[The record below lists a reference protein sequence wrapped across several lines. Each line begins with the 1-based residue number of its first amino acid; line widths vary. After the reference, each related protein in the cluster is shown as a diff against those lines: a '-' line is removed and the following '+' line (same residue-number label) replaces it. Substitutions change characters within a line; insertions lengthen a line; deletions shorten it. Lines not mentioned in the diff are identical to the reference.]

1 MKPSMKF
8 LARTDKTIISEW
20 WWTVD
25 KVMLACLLAII
36 GFGVLL
42 VAAASPAVA
51 ERIGAG
57 QHIFIIKHIVFLV
70 PAIGLMAVLS
80 LCTLSTLWRA
90 AIVIYGIGIVM
101 LLFVPVFGM
110 EIKGAQRWL
119 PFLGFS
125 LQPSEFVKPAFLV
138 AAAGFIAKCKE
149 HPEFPGYKIAIGL
162 YAAFAGL
169 LVLQPDMGMTF
180 LVTCCFLAVIFLAG
194 LPLRW
199 VILLG
204 GAGLVMV
211 MVAYMS
217 VPHFQSRIDRFL
229 DPSSGDTYQV
239 EKSLAAFENGGVFGT
254 GPGQGTVK
262 LHLPDAHADFIFSV
276 AGEEL
281 GLLFVLVIV
290 GLYVYVL
297 VRGFNRIM
305 DSDDLFVIL
314 ATGGLLTQFGLQALV
329 HMGSALSIL
338 PTKGMTLPFISYGGS
353 SLMAMGMAMG
363 MVLALTR
370 RQARKG
376 IARSG
381 LSIRPVGGSK

>member
-1 MKPSMKF
+1 MKKTMKF
-8 LARTDKTIISEW
+8 LARTDKTVISEW

-25 KVMLACLLAII
+25 KVMLACLLSIMA
-36 GFGVLL
+36 FGVIL

-51 ERIGAG
+51 ERIGAS
-57 QHIFIIKHIVFLV
+57 QHMFIIKHIVFLI
-70 PAIGLMAVLS
+70 PAIGLMIGMS
-80 LCTLSTLWRA
+80 LCSLTMLWRIA
-90 AIVIYGIGIVM
+90 LITFGLGVIA
-101 LLFVPVFGM
+101 LLFVPVFGP

-119 PFLGFS
+119 PFIGFS
-125 LQPSEFVKPAFLV
+125 LQPSEFVKPAFIV
-138 AAAGFIAKCKE
+138 AAAGFIARQKE
-149 HPEFPGYKIAIGL
+149 HLEFPGYKIAGAL
-162 YAAFAGL
+162 YVVFVVL

-180 LVTCCFLAVIFLAG
+180 LVTCCFLAIIFLAG

-204 GAGLVMV
+204 GAGMIGIL
-211 MVAYMS
+211 VAYAAL
-217 VPHFQSRIDRFL
+217 PHFQSRIDRFL

-239 EKSLAAFENGGVFGT
+239 QRSLAAFENGGIFGT

-281 GLLFVLVIV
+281 GLIFVLLIV
-290 GLYVYVL
+290 GLYAYVL

-305 DSDDLFVIL
+305 DSGDLFVVL

-370 RQARKG
+370 RQSRQG

-381 LSIRPVGGSK
+381 LSIRPVGGKS

>member
-1 MKPSMKF
+1 MRPSMKF
-8 LARTDKTIISEW
+8 LARTDKTWISEW

-25 KVMLACLLAII
+25 KVMLACLLAIMA
-36 GFGVLL
+36 FGVLL

-51 ERIGAG
+51 ERIGAS
-57 QHIFIIKHIVFLV
+57 QHMFIIKHIVFLL
-70 PAIGLMAVLS
+70 PALGLLVLMS
-80 LCTLSTLWRA
+80 LCSLTTLWRTA
-90 AIVIYGIGIVM
+90 LVLYGAGIV
-101 LLFVPVFGM
+101 LLLLVPVFGD
-110 EIKGAQRWL
+110 EVKGAQRWL
-119 PFLGFS
+119 PFFGFS
-125 LQPSEFVKPAFLV
+125 MQPSEFIKPAFLV
-138 AAAGFIAKCKE
+138 AAAGFIARQKE
-149 HPEFPGYKIAIGL
+149 HAEFPGYKIAIGL
-162 YAAFAGL
+162 YVALVTL

-180 LVTCCFLAVIFLAG
+180 LITCCFLAIIFLAG

-204 GAGLVMV
+204 GAGIIGLI
-211 MVAYMS
+211 VAYMT
-217 VPHFQSRIDRFL
+217 VGHFQHRIDRFL

-239 EKSLAAFENGGVFGT
+239 QKSLAAFENGGVFGT

-281 GLLFVLVIV
+281 GLIFVLMIV
-290 GLYVYVL
+290 GLYAYVL

-305 DSDDLFVIL
+305 DSDDLFVVL

-353 SLMAMGMAMG
+353 SLMAMGLGMG

-381 LSIRPVGGSK
+381 LSIRPVGGRS

>member
-1 MKPSMKF
+1 MKQNFKLFS
-8 LARTDKTIISEW
+8 RTNKNLLSEW

-25 KVMLACLLAII
+25 KVMLACLLAIM
-36 GFGVLL
+36 GFGVVL
-42 VAAASPAVA
+42 VAAASPSVA
-51 ERIGAG
+51 ERIGAPE
-57 QHIFIIKHIVFLV
+57 HIFIIKHIIFLA
-70 PAIGLMAVLS
+70 PAVGLLAVMS
-80 LCTLSTLWRA
+80 LCTLSNLWRIA
-90 AIVIYGIGIVM
+90 LVIYGIG
-101 LLFVPVFGM
+101 LLALVFVPVFGM

-125 LQPSEFVKPAFLV
+125 LQPSEFIKPAFIV
-138 AAAGFIAKCKE
+138 AAAGFIARQKE
-149 HPEFPGYKIAIGL
+149 QAEFPGYKIAIGL
-162 YAAFAGL
+162 YVALAAL
-169 LVLQPDMGMTF
+169 LILQPDIGMTF

-199 VILLG
+199 VIFLG
-204 GAGLVMV
+204 GAGL
-211 MVAYMS
+211 AGLLILYMS
-217 VPHFQSRIDRFL
+217 FSHFQSRIDRFL
-229 DPSSGDTYQV
+229 DPASGDTFQV
-239 EKSLAAFENGGVFGT
+239 QKSLAAFENGGVFGT

-281 GLLFVLVIV
+281 GLIFVLMIV
-290 GLYVYVL
+290 GLYAYVL

-305 DSDDLFVIL
+305 DSDDLFVVL

-353 SLMAMGMAMG
+353 SLMAMGLAMG

>member
-1 MKPSMKF
+1 MKRGFGF
-8 LARTDKTIISEW
+8 LARTDKTWISEW

-25 KVMLACLLAII
+25 KVMLACLLAIVA
-36 GFGVLL
+36 FGVLL

-51 ERIGAG
+51 ERIGAS
-57 QHIFIIKHIVFLV
+57 QHMFIIKHIVFV
-70 PAIGLMAVLS
+70 IPAIGLMVATS
-80 LCTLSTLWRA
+80 LCSLSTLWRLSL
-90 AIVIYGIGIVM
+90 VIFGIGVVA
-101 LLFVPVFGM
+101 LLFVPVFGT

-125 LQPSEFVKPAFLV
+125 LQPSEFVKPAFIV
-138 AAAGFIAKCKE
+138 AAAGFIARQKE
-149 HPEFPGYKIAIGL
+149 HAEFPGYKIAIAL
-162 YAAFAGL
+162 YAVFAAL

-204 GAGLVMV
+204 GAGMGAIIL
-211 MVAYMS
+211 AYTML
-217 VPHFQSRIDRFL
+217 PHFQSRIDRFL

-239 EKSLAAFENGGVFGT
+239 QKSLAAFENGGVFGT

-281 GLLFVLVIV
+281 GLIFVLLIV
-290 GLYVYVL
+290 GLYAYIL

-305 DSDDLFVIL
+305 DSGDLFVVL

-329 HMGSALSIL
+329 HMGSALSLL

-353 SLMAMGMAMG
+353 SLMAMGVAMG

-370 RQARKG
+370 RQSRQG

-381 LSIRPVGGSK
+381 LSIRPVGGRS